1 MKWIAIVAGLALAGC
16 AADGSYIGPK
26 RGFDGSFSTLTAD
39 LDGHSNTFNR
49 EAELPL
55 GYLRSGDQEAYS
67 TFSSGEVNA
76 TGLAAEIA
84 ACAADPECLK
94 AALN

>member
-1 MKWIAIVAGLALAGC
+1 MKWVLIFAALSLAGC
-16 AADGSYIGPK
+16 GADGSYIGPK
-26 RGFDGSFSTLTAD
+26 RAFDGSFSTLMVD
-39 LDGHSNTFNR
+39 IDGHSSTYSR

-55 GYLRSGDQEAYS
+55 GYLRSGEQEQYS